1 MPHYGSALRAKAPT
15 WRRPAVVEGQV
26 AVARARAAVRAAARR
41 CESGSGRGATWPPDN
56 KRKADPAS
64 KTDAKRSEGAG
75 LPEQERQAKAQR
87 VREGMRARIREILTA
102 EQQTKYD
109 EFSGSEGGRGAT
121 AGRVWVIGPD
131 GKPKAVAVRL
141 GITDG
146 TSTEVVS
153 GDLHEGQEVITGAA
167 GGANQPNR
175 PSAPGGAPRLRL

>member
-1 MPHYGSALRAKAPT
+1 VKALNLTPEQQAKVDPILDDMRQQMIALR
-15 WRRPAVVEGQV
+15 
-26 AVARARAAVRAAARR
+26 
-41 CESGSGRGATWPPDN
+41 S
-56 KRKADPAS
+56 
-64 KTDAKRSEGAG
+64 AG

-87 VREGMRARIREILTA
+87 AREAMRARIREVLTP
-102 EQQTKYD
+102 EQQAKYD

-131 GKPKAVAVRL
+131 GKAKAVAVRL

-153 GDLHEGQEVITGAA
+153 GDLHEGQEIIAGAL

-175 PSAPGGAPRLRL
+175 PSTPGAPRLRL

>member
-1 MPHYGSALRAKAPT
+1 M
-15 WRRPAVVEGQV
+15 RP
-26 AVARARAAVRAAARR
+26 
-41 CESGSGRGATWPPDN
+41 
-56 KRKADPAS
+56 
-64 KTDAKRSEGAG
+64 
-75 LPEQERQAKAQR
+75 
-87 VREGMRARIREILTA
+87 RIREILTP

-109 EFSGSEGGRGAT
+109 DFSGSEGSRSAA

-153 GDLHEGQEVITGAA
+153 GDLHEGQEIIAGAL

-175 PSAPGGAPRLRL
+175 PSAPGGGGAPRLRLRPEPHPHRGPGQGPPPP